1 MKKNLLLLFAVLF
14 TSFNINAQTNPTV
27 VSIIGQGVGG
37 WIDANDHDMTS
48 TDGEHWTYTGLVV
61 TTADTGG
68 GIKFRAEH
76 KWVKN
81 WGNIAW
87 PTGIGTQNGDNILCI
102 GGTYDVTF
110 NSTTGE
116 YNFIGGAPI
125 PVVKLVG
132 TAVADP
138 LGQSLTTL
146 DLATFTAS
154 DVVLLDGLGQFSI
167 DGTTIVGGNA
177 FPTGTV
183 VDGTQFIPIPAG
195 KYTSISFNTT
205 TGDYSF
211 VAAPV
216 FNRVSIV
223 GTGAGGWPND
233 PQVDA
238 NAMTTTDGI
247 NYKLDGINLT
257 TGEIK
262 FRQNN
267 NWTDPSFGDI
277 AFPSGTATAT
287 GANIL
292 VTTPGKYSVTF
303 NLVTGAY
310 NFFFPTIALVGSGA
324 GGWPADPQ
332 VDANTLSTT
341 DGESYKLDGIVL
353 TDGLGKFRQNNDWTV
368 NWGSIDFPAGTG
380 TQGGDNIVTVAGTYN
395 VVFNSTTGAYD
406 FGLPL
411 ATKGFS
417 SSNFKVYP
425 NPSQNNWNFTS
436 ANESIDSIQ
445 ILDVTG
451 KSILTIS
458 PKNTAANVDAT
469 NLPQGLYFAKIS
481 TSKATETIKLM
492 KN

>member
-1 MKKNLLLLFAVLF
+1 MKKNLLLLFAVLC
-14 TSFNINAQTNPTV
+14 TAFNINAQTNPTF

-37 WIDANDHDMTS
+37 WTNADDHDMTS
-48 TDGEHWTYTGLVV
+48 VDGVNWTYTGLVV
-61 TTADTGG
+61 TTADAGG
-68 GIKFRAEH
+68 GIKFRANH
-76 KWVKN
+76 AWTIN
-81 WGNIAW
+81 WGNKAW
-87 PTGIGTQNGDNILCI
+87 PTGTGTQNGDNILCI

-116 YNFIGGAPI
+116 YNFSGGAPI

-132 TAVADP
+132 TAVSDP

-154 DVVLLDGLGQFSI
+154 NVVLLDGLGQFSI
-167 DGTTIVGGNA
+167 DGTTIVGGTT

-183 VDGTQFIPIPAG
+183 ADGTQFIPIPAG
-195 KYTSISFNTT
+195 KYTSISFNINTEE
-205 TGDYSF
+205 YSF
-211 VAAPV
+211 VAAPIY
-216 FNRVSIV
+216 NTVSII
-223 GTGAGGWPND
+223 GAGAAGWA
-233 PQVDA
+233 VDTD
-238 NAMTTTDGI
+238 MTTTDGI
-247 NYKLDGINLT
+247 NYKLDGIMLT
-257 TGEIK
+257 AGEIK
-262 FRQNN
+262 FRQNH
-267 NWTDPSFGDI
+267 NWTDPSFGDV

-310 NFFFPTIALVGSGA
+310 NFFFPTIAVVGSGA
-324 GGWPADPQ
+324 GGWPSDPQ
-332 VDANTLSTT
+332 VDANALSTT
-341 DGESYKLDGIVL
+341 DGVSYKLDGIVL
-353 TDGLGKFRQNNDWTV
+353 TDGLAKFRQNNDWTV
-368 NWGSIDFPAGTG
+368 NWGNPAFPAGTG

-436 ANESIDSIQ
+436 ANESIESIQ

-481 TSKATETIKLM
+481 TAKATETIKLM